1 MTQKTTANNFTL
13 KKQRTKPVTI
23 FRSKTTTKETL
34 KQVSL
39 GFKNEYPIQD
49 IDTFKQEYINLSKKV
64 AHDDTNLDQKLLKF
78 LLFSTVSTKHKRL
91 TPALQIKVINKTF
104 NMLYEKHKQ
113 FPYLNISDL
122 CFNVVTEGFIQQ
134 GKSLCREKTT
144 LYYLDKALNSKKIKN
159 LEIVLCLKKQ

>member
-13 KKQRTKPVTI
+13 KKQRTKPVNI
-23 FRSKTTTKETL
+23 FRSKITTKETL

-39 GFKNEYPIQD
+39 GLKNEYPIQD
-49 IDTFKQEYINLSKKV
+49 IDTFKKEYINLSKKV
-64 AHDDTNLDQKLLKF
+64 VHNDTDLDQKLLKF
-78 LLFSTVSTKHKRL
+78 LLFSTVSTKYKRL

-134 GKSLCREKTT
+134 GKSLSREKTT
-144 LYYLDKALNSKKIKN
+144 LYYLNKALNSKKIKN